1 MTRDISNRE
10 DLQKIVSDFYAY
22 LFQSETLSHFFESF
36 REEEVLEEHLSTL
49 VDFWDNTLFY
59 SGTYSKNA
67 MKPHF
72 KINEEKGLSASDF
85 EEWLNLFKRAVDSS
99 FSGKN
104 SETIKNRAVS
114 IATVM
119 RLKMNLG

>member
-10 DLQKIVSDFYAY
+10 DLHKIVSDFYSY

-36 REEEVLEEHLSTL
+36 RQEEVLEEHLSTL

-59 SGTYSKNA
+59 SGTYNKNA

-72 KINEEKGLSASDF
+72 KINEEKGLNASDF
-85 EEWLNLFKRAVDSS
+85 EEWLNLFKRAVDNS